1 MDDKNKM
8 RISDYVVNGMIFIA
22 IALLSYL
29 FIFIWGGA
37 VLSIL
42 DDKNYKSLGGLFIVT
57 GIVII
62 IYGRWM
68 KYVGSYRNPN
78 VIEFYKRL
86 RKKQELNEKLIFHER
101 ALVWVDNGYLVKT
114 CNRIGLFL
122 ILAGTMIFIVVAN
135 IL

>member
-8 RISDYVVNGMIFIA
+8 RISDYVLNGMIFIA

-29 FIFIWGGA
+29 FIFIWGKA
-37 VLSIL
+37 VIILL
-42 DDKNYKSLGGLFIVT
+42 DDKDYATLGLLFILT

-86 RKKQELNEKLIFHER
+86 RKKQELNEKLIFHKK

-114 CNRIGLFL
+114 CNRIGLLF
-122 ILAGTMIFIVVAN
+122 ILAGIVIMYIN
-135 IL
+135 I

>member
-8 RISDYVVNGMIFIA
+8 RISDYVLNGMIFIA
-22 IALLSYL
+22 IAILSYL
-29 FIFIWGGA
+29 FIFIWGKA
-37 VLSIL
+37 VIILL
-42 DDKNYKSLGGLFIVT
+42 DDKDYATLGLLFILT

-114 CNRIGLFL
+114 CNRIGLLF
-122 ILAGTMIFIVVAN
+122 ILAGIVIMYIN
-135 IL
+135 I

>member
-8 RISDYVVNGMIFIA
+8 RISDYVLNGMIFIA

-29 FIFIWGGA
+29 FIFIWGKA
-37 VLSIL
+37 VIIL
-42 DDKNYKSLGGLFIVT
+42 LGDKDYATLGLLFILT

-114 CNRIGLFL
+114 CNRIGLLF
-122 ILAGTMIFIVVAN
+122 ILAGIVIMYIN
-135 IL
+135 I

>member
-8 RISDYVVNGMIFIA
+8 RISDYVVNGMMFISIA
-22 IALLSYL
+22 IWSYI
-29 FIFIWGGA
+29 FIFIWGKA
-37 VLSIL
+37 VIILL
-42 DDKNYKSLGGLFIVT
+42 DDKDYATLGLLFILT

-62 IYGRWM
+62 IYGYWM
-68 KYVGSYRNPN
+68 KYVVSYRNPN

-114 CNRIGLFL
+114 CNRIGLLF
-122 ILAGTMIFIVVAN
+122 ILSGVIIFIVAAD

>member
-8 RISDYVVNGMIFIA
+8 RISDYVLNGMIFIA
-22 IALLSYL
+22 IALSSYL
-29 FIFIWGGA
+29 FIFIWGKA
-37 VLSIL
+37 VIIL
-42 DDKNYKSLGGLFIVT
+42 LDEKDYATLGLLFILT

-114 CNRIGLFL
+114 CNRIGLLF
-122 ILAGTMIFIVVAN
+122 ILAGIVIMYIN
-135 IL
+135 I

>member
-29 FIFIWGGA
+29 FIFIWGGL

-42 DDKNYKSLGGLFIVT
+42 DDKNFKSLGGLFIVT

-68 KYVGSYRNPN
+68 KYVASYRNAN

-114 CNRIGLFL
+114 CNRIGLLF
-122 ILAGTMIFIVVAN
+122 ILAGAIIFIVAAD

>member
-1 MDDKNKM
+1 
-8 RISDYVVNGMIFIA
+8 
-22 IALLSYL
+22 
-29 FIFIWGGA
+29 
-37 VLSIL
+37 
-42 DDKNYKSLGGLFIVT
+42 
-57 GIVII
+57 
-62 IYGRWM
+62 M

-114 CNRIGLFL
+114 CNRIGLFF
-122 ILAGTMIFIVVAN
+122 ILAGAIIFIVVAN

>member
-29 FIFIWGGA
+29 FIFIWGGL

-68 KYVGSYRNPN
+68 KYVASYRNAN

-114 CNRIGLFL
+114 CNRIGLLF
-122 ILAGTMIFIVVAN
+122 ILAGAIIFIVAAD

>member
-37 VLSIL
+37 VIILL
-42 DDKNYKSLGGLFIVT
+42 DDKDYATLGLLFILT

-78 VIEFYKRL
+78 VIEFYKKL

-122 ILAGTMIFIVVAN
+122 ILSGVIIFIVVAN

>member
-8 RISDYVVNGMIFIA
+8 RISDYVVNGMMFIA
-22 IALLSYL
+22 IAIWSYI

-42 DDKNYKSLGGLFIVT
+42 NDKNYKSLGGLFIAT
-57 GIVII
+57 GVFII
-62 IYGRWM
+62 IFGYWFR
-68 KYVGSYRNPN
+68 YVVSYRNPN

-86 RKKQELNEKLIFHER
+86 RKKQELNEKLILHER

-114 CNRIGLFL
+114 CNRIGLFF
-122 ILAGTMIFIVVAN
+122 IISGVIIFIVVAN

>member
-8 RISDYVVNGMIFIA
+8 RISDYVLNGMIFIA

-29 FIFIWGGA
+29 FIFIWGKA
-37 VLSIL
+37 VIILL
-42 DDKNYKSLGGLFIVT
+42 DDKDYATLGLLFILT

-114 CNRIGLFL
+114 CNRIGLLF
-122 ILAGTMIFIVVAN
+122 ILAGIVIMYIN
-135 IL
+135 I

>member
-29 FIFIWGGA
+29 FIFIWGKA
-37 VLSIL
+37 VIILL
-42 DDKNYKSLGGLFIVT
+42 DDKDYATLGLLFILT

-62 IYGRWM
+62 IYGYWM
-68 KYVGSYRNPN
+68 KYVANYRNPN

-114 CNRIGLFL
+114 CNRIGLLF
-122 ILAGTMIFIVVAN
+122 ILAGIVIMYIN
-135 IL
+135 I

>member
-8 RISDYVVNGMIFIA
+8 RISDYVVNGMMFISIA
-22 IALLSYL
+22 IWSYI
-29 FIFIWGGA
+29 FIFIWGKA
-37 VLSIL
+37 VIILL
-42 DDKNYKSLGGLFIVT
+42 DDKDYATLGLLFILT

-62 IYGRWM
+62 IYGYWM
-68 KYVGSYRNPN
+68 KYVVSYRNPN

-114 CNRIGLFL
+114 CNRIGLLF
-122 ILAGTMIFIVVAN
+122 ILAGVIIFIVVAN

>member
-8 RISDYVVNGMIFIA
+8 RISDYIMNGMIFIA

-37 VLSIL
+37 VLLIL
-42 DDKNYKSLGGLFIVT
+42 DDKNYKSLEGLFILT

-62 IYGRWM
+62 IYGYWM
-68 KYVGSYRNPN
+68 KYVGSYKNPN

-101 ALVWVDNGYLVKT
+101 ALVCG
-114 CNRIGLFL
+114 
-122 ILAGTMIFIVVAN
+122 
-135 IL
+135 

>member
-8 RISDYVVNGMIFIA
+8 RISDYVLNGMIFIA

-29 FIFIWGGA
+29 FIFIWGKA
-37 VLSIL
+37 VIILL
-42 DDKNYKSLGGLFIVT
+42 DDKDYATLGLLFILT

-62 IYGRWM
+62 IYGYWM
-68 KYVGSYRNPN
+68 KYVANYRNPN

-114 CNRIGLFL
+114 CNRIGLLF
-122 ILAGTMIFIVVAN
+122 ILAGIVIMYIN
-135 IL
+135 I

>member
-8 RISDYVVNGMIFIA
+8 RILDYVLNGMIFIA

-29 FIFIWGGA
+29 FIFIWGKA
-37 VLSIL
+37 VIILL
-42 DDKNYKSLGGLFIVT
+42 DDKDYATLGLLFILT

-114 CNRIGLFL
+114 CNRIGLLF
-122 ILAGTMIFIVVAN
+122 ILAGIVIMYIN
-135 IL
+135 I

>member
-29 FIFIWGGA
+29 FIFIWGKA
-37 VLSIL
+37 VIILL
-42 DDKNYKSLGGLFIVT
+42 DDKDYATLGLLFILT

-62 IYGRWM
+62 IYGYWM
-68 KYVGSYRNPN
+68 KYVANYRNPN

-86 RKKQELNEKLIFHER
+86 RKKKELNEKLIFHER

-114 CNRIGLFL
+114 CNRIGLLF
-122 ILAGTMIFIVVAN
+122 ILAGIVIMYIN
-135 IL
+135 I

>member
-29 FIFIWGGA
+29 FIFIWGKA
-37 VLSIL
+37 EIILL
-42 DDKNYKSLGGLFIVT
+42 DDKDYATLGLLFILT

-114 CNRIGLFL
+114 CNRIGLLF
-122 ILAGTMIFIVVAN
+122 ILAGIVIMYIN
-135 IL
+135 I

>member
-37 VLSIL
+37 VLLIL

-62 IYGRWM
+62 SM
-68 KYVGSYRNPN
+68 AVG
-78 VIEFYKRL
+78 
-86 RKKQELNEKLIFHER
+86 
-101 ALVWVDNGYLVKT
+101 
-114 CNRIGLFL
+114 
-122 ILAGTMIFIVVAN
+122 
-135 IL
+135 

>member
-8 RISDYVVNGMIFIA
+8 RISDYVLNGMMFIA
-22 IALLSYL
+22 IGIWSYI
-29 FIFIWGGA
+29 FIFIWGGL

-42 DDKNYKSLGGLFIVT
+42 DDKNYKSLGGLFIAT
-57 GIVII
+57 GVFII
-62 IYGRWM
+62 IFGYWFR
-68 KYVGSYRNPN
+68 YVVSYRNAN

-86 RKKQELNEKLIFHER
+86 RKKQELNEKLILHER

-114 CNRIGLFL
+114 CNRIGLLF
-122 ILAGTMIFIVVAN
+122 ILAGAIIFIVAAD

>member
-8 RISDYVVNGMIFIA
+8 RISDYVVNGMMFISIA
-22 IALLSYL
+22 IWSYI
-29 FIFIWGGA
+29 FIFIWGKA
-37 VLSIL
+37 VIILL
-42 DDKNYKSLGGLFIVT
+42 DDKDYATLGLLFILT

-62 IYGRWM
+62 IYGYWM
-68 KYVGSYRNPN
+68 KYVVSYRNPN

-114 CNRIGLFL
+114 CNRIGLLF
-122 ILAGTMIFIVVAN
+122 ILAGAIIFIVAAD

>member
-8 RISDYVVNGMIFIA
+8 RISDYVVNGMMFISIA
-22 IALLSYL
+22 IWSYI
-29 FIFIWGGA
+29 FIFIWGKA
-37 VLSIL
+37 VIILL
-42 DDKNYKSLGGLFIVT
+42 DDKDYATLGLLFILT

-62 IYGRWM
+62 IYGYWM
-68 KYVGSYRNPN
+68 KYVVSYRNPN

-114 CNRIGLFL
+114 CNRIGLLF
-122 ILAGTMIFIVVAN
+122 ILAGAIIFIVVAN

>member
-8 RISDYVVNGMIFIA
+8 RISDYVLNGMIFIA

-29 FIFIWGGA
+29 FIFIWGKA
-37 VLSIL
+37 VIILL
-42 DDKNYKSLGGLFIVT
+42 DDKDYTTLGLLFILT

-114 CNRIGLFL
+114 CNRIGLLF
-122 ILAGTMIFIVVAN
+122 ILAGIVIMYIN
-135 IL
+135 I